1 MRSASATIVLVLCAS
16 QLLFAAGKR
25 SADTAATSDD
35 LYISTEYSVE
45 IDYPNFV
52 ISILAHITGAHFSR
66 LTLDEWHNAS
76 VVPETF
82 LYHLTEE
89 EDRWLEL
96 SSDTALASYL
106 KLPRSD
112 RVNVSPGALNFAK
125 ALVRFF
131 RTPRRDTVR
140 AVFEYGGDTLG
151 ARAFQWLSRTDPGS
165 QVTTIS
171 RVETWNRDSGEGY
184 INGEVRAITRGG
196 YTTYDDI
203 LVNLID
209 KNIKLHFT
217 PIHTAIARGVESGVT
232 TGDSAQNSLHRPD

>member
-1 MRSASATIVLVLCAS
+1 MRFASAILVLLLFAS
-16 QLLFAAGKR
+16 QFLFAAGKR
-25 SADTAATSDD
+25 MADTAATRDD

-45 IDYPNFV
+45 IEYPNFV
-52 ISILAHITGAHFSR
+52 ISILAHLTGVHFSR
-66 LTLDEWHNAS
+66 LTLDEWHNSS

-82 LYHLTEE
+82 LYHLTEG

-96 SSDTALASYL
+96 SSDTAFSSFL

-112 RVNVSPGALNFAK
+112 RVNVSPGALDFAK
-125 ALVRFF
+125 SLVRFF
-131 RTPRRDTVR
+131 RAPRRDTVR

-151 ARAFQWLSRTDPGS
+151 ARAFQWLSRTDSGS

-184 INGEVRAITRGG
+184 ISGEVRAVTRAG
-196 YTTYDDI
+196 YTVYDDI

-209 KNIKLHFT
+209 KNIKMHFT

-232 TGDSAQNSLHRPD
+232 TIDSAQNSVHRPD